1 MNANEITALIADDE
15 AHMRTFLKL
24 MLMKLGIGNI
34 YQMHNGMDAVEAFSE
49 YRPNLVL
56 LDINMAKM
64 NGLEALKE
72 IRKIDPDVIIVMLTA
87 VSTRDAVED
96 SNRSGATFYI
106 LKTQDP
112 EEILSLLKRVIE
124 KKLCKNIT
132 IKANHEP
139 VE

>member
-1 MNANEITALIADDE
+1 MSAAPLRLGLAGLGTVGIGVVKIVQAHADLIA
-15 AHMRTFLKL
+15 ARA
-24 MLMKLGIGNI
+24 G
-34 YQMHNGMDAVEAFSE
+34 
-49 YRPNLVL
+49 RPV
-56 LDINMAKM
+56 
-64 NGLEALKE
+64 
-72 IRKIDPDVIIVMLTA
+72 VITA

-132 IKANHEP
+132 IKANRVTIPPPWRGGAQTINSRHSVERTTFAECCFLHEGAH
-139 VE
+139 